1 MAVLTTKEME
11 YEKRIDEQFQKIIEL
26 VIQVKMIN
34 TAIERHG
41 KESTKS
47 KVDNNLIV
55 ALSNIQ
61 KILRENNFTS
71 ETRIITDAERVRR
84 IMDKL
89 SSFSL
94 THMICYYK
102 PSSAMAEVQKI
113 IETCD

>member
-1 MAVLTTKEME
+1 MAVLTAKEME
-11 YEKRIDEQFQKIIEL
+11 YEKKIDEQFNKLIEL
-26 VIQVKMIN
+26 VIQVKVYK
-34 TAIERHG
+34 TAVHLCGNVSQSE
-41 KESTKS
+41 
-47 KVDNNLIV
+47 VDNNLIV
-55 ALSNIQ
+55 TLSNIQ